1 MFDRR
6 RPLGFCRRRPM
17 TLVQGAV
24 TGYDYLATN
33 PFMQLFE
40 ADLELGR
47 QIRNEHC
54 GPELS
59 PAHPV
64 VGLMNLLQREIVI

>member
-1 MFDRR
+1 
-6 RPLGFCRRRPM
+6 
-17 TLVQGAV
+17 
-24 TGYDYLATN
+24 
-33 PFMQLFE
+33 MQLWD

-47 QIRNEHC
+47 EIRNENC

-64 VGLMNLLQREIVI
+64 VGLMNLLQREIGDLDPVMFLENDAPEQVVEVSVPNGGRVVAGCT

>member
-1 MFDRR
+1 
-6 RPLGFCRRRPM
+6 
-17 TLVQGAV
+17 
-24 TGYDYLATN
+24 
-33 PFMQLFE
+33 MQFWD

-47 QIRNEHC
+47 QIRNENC

-64 VGLMNLLQREIVI
+64 VGLMNLLQREIGDLDPVMFLENDAPERIGAVSGPNGGRVVDCCT